1 MLEQY
6 LASTLPAHTRGYGAL
21 FDAVV
26 LERLG
31 ALYEDKGNKAL
42 ALRNY
47 ETLLALWKNA
57 DPELQP
63 VVRDVRARVER
74 LRRGTG

>member
-6 LASTLPAHTRGYGAL
+6 LASTLPAHTRGSGPL

-31 ALYEDKGNKAL
+31 ALYEDKGNKVL